1 MLKLWKGCNS
11 SGDRCET
18 RYLLLPLQAFCP
30 NRTRHTRVVEHK
42 IKNDFPPDS
51 VPISGV
57 YPGWRAEPTAP
68 ARHQIENPPHIGQY
82 LAGRSRRNS
91 SAVSRKEEIV
101 DFGHVDVDLR
111 IDQNPLRRQRS
122 QLKFRFGRMG
132 PVTKTFRRM
141 ALPGIF
147 RELAALCRSAI
158 AQSPFDAIGQMPCI
172 RGAGIWQALHL
183 RRSPCCCTN
192 SAKLSNATNPFW
204 ILCLR
209 IAGHPRPSARIL
221 RTGYRKMPLMDTI

>member
-1 MLKLWKGCNS
+1 MMNSIAKNHQRALQTCSNYGKDVTVQGIVAKLDTS
-11 SGDRCET
+11 FYRCRPFAPIELGT
-18 RYLLLPLQAFCP
+18 LGSLNTKSKTIFLRIVSRLVVYSPDGVRGPPPLPAI
-30 NRTRHTRVVEHK
+30 RSK
-42 IKNDFPPDS
+42 IHHSF
-51 VPISGV
+51 G
-57 YPGWRAEPTAP
+57 
-68 ARHQIENPPHIGQY
+68 HY

-91 SAVSRKEEIV
+91 SAVSRREEVV
-101 DFGHVDVDLR
+101 DLGHVDVDLR
-111 IDQNPLRRQRS
+111 IDQNPLRSQRS

-158 AQSPFDAIGQMPCI
+158 AQPPFDAIEQMPCI
-172 RGAGIWQALHL
+172 RGAVIWQALHL

-204 ILCLR
+204 FLCLR
-209 IAGHPRPSARIL
+209 IAGHPRR
-221 RTGYRKMPLMDTI
+221 